1 MNATPLI
8 WTALPRH
15 PAKVIERA
23 LGCTTRQAWR
33 IVSTGRVPGRFRAAL
48 IEVLDRAIEHS
59 RAKLGE
65 AERELKY
72 IRETAMVERAQ
83 ARLLESDLAGAAVA
97 QRQAGPSRAGD
108 ARTVGGKRGQGN

>member
-8 WTALPRH
+8 WAALPRH
-15 PAKVIERA
+15 PAKAIERA

-48 IEVLDRAIEHS
+48 IEVLDDAIEHS

-72 IRETAMVERAQ
+72 IRDLEMVARAQ
-83 ARLLESDLAGAAVA
+83 ARLLESGPSDAVVA
-97 QRQAGPSRAGD
+97 QRQADESR
-108 ARTVGGKRGQGN
+108 TEES